1 MLPRLKQRGDF
12 VRLNRRGKRAAAV
25 GLVVQVDPIP
35 ADVDRTGDNSQMR
48 PQMRVGFTATKK
60 LGSAVVRNRVKRRL
74 RALADEMLPV
84 LARPG
89 HDFVLIGRHATA
101 TRDFAA
107 LRRDFIEA
115 LKRLKMVRDGAD
127 NDLRQWL
134 ASDQ

>member
-35 ADVDRTGDNSQMR
+35 AGLDRKGDDS
-48 PQMRVGFTATKK
+48 QMRVGFTATKK